1 MHARTHA
8 RAHAIFT
15 RTHAHTHAR
24 THAGTHAQPP
34 HTPARALAR
43 AHETSAPLHAD
54 LPLRLRLSPTSCHAA
69 QCPPTAG
76 IAMRRLRGIVRY
88 RARSPNYKYV
98 GSALLYRYFLIG
110 VVRSCVQRRG
120 RVADANAAERVGQQ
134 GRARHVP
141 RLGQRTR
148 RHRHAGRSDRLRAR
162 ESVVG
167 PTPPSHATPHPT
179 VACGGCGSKVA
190 INKSGT
196 VPQSGVVDLGA
207 F

>member
-1 MHARTHA
+1 MRHSAR
-8 RAHAIFT
+8 
-15 RTHAHTHAR
+15 
-24 THAGTHAQPP
+24 PL
-34 HTPARALAR
+34 PA
-43 AHETSAPLHAD
+43 S
-54 LPLRLRLSPTSCHAA
+54 
-69 QCPPTAG
+69 
-76 IAMRRLRGIVRY
+76 MRRLRGIVRY

-148 RHRHAGRSDRLRAR
+148 LHRHAGRSHRLRAR

-167 PTPPSHATPHPT
+167 PTPRHATPPPT

-196 VPQSGVVDLGA
+196 VRNQVSSISEHFDDLTRLVTAWAVGCLPRGNPPA
-207 F
+207 PPRTHAPTDRPARALRRAQRLMGMRHE